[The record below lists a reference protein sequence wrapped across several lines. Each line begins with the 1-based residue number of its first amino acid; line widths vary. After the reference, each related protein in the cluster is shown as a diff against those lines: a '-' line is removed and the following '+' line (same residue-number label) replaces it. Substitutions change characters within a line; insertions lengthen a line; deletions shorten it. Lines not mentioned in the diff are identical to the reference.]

1 MLDIATTWAFV
12 VDGLAQHAIAPVL
25 DAFGISRATTDP
37 REVTQYFLITAIQVA
52 IIACVLR
59 PMERLWPA
67 ETQHNGKFRAIDRN
81 YTLLKLLGV
90 LPLFTYFVLAQFTH
104 LFASDD
110 STNSTPLLVRALPW
124 FGLHPIVLFLIYYAI
139 YDFVY
144 YAIHRLQHAIPWWWA
159 LHSLHHSQREL
170 NCWSNDR
177 DHYLDDL
184 LEALI
189 VATVAV
195 FIGVAPVEYALLV
208 LGGELLQNLDHANIR
223 LRFGPILDKILV
235 DPRYH
240 RLHHMRV
247 DAARPGL
254 HNCNYAFVFPIW
266 DMLFGTALYG
276 EPVRPTGVGDPIV
289 DADNRH
295 GMLGQQLRVLQ
306 RFWVCVRRR
315 EGWLPAEVSFDEQ
328 YRPVR
333 VAETD
338 RDTSPALTSGVS
350 RAGIDVAATH
360 ASTRHGAANDISS
373 EPARRRA

>member
-1 MLDIATTWAFV
+1 MFGITTTWSLL
-12 VDGLAQHAIAPVL
+12 VDGLARYAVAPAL
-25 DAFGISRATTDP
+25 DLLGIPPTATDP
-37 REVTQYFLITAIQVA
+37 RELAQYFLIASIQVA

-59 PMERLWPA
+59 PMEHLWPA
-67 ETQHNGKFRAIDRN
+67 APEQERGLRSIDRL
-81 YTLLKLLGV
+81 YTLIKLFGV
-90 LPLFTYFVLAQFTH
+90 LPLFTYFVLAQSAH
-104 LFASDD
+104 LFAGGAGGGSA
-110 STNSTPLLVRALPW
+110 PLLPRVVPW
-124 FGLHPIVLFLIYYAI
+124 FGQHPLLLFVAYYAI

-144 YAIHRLQHAIPWWWA
+144 YLIHRLQHAIPWWWA

-177 DHYLDDL
+177 DHYLDDM

-189 VATVAV
+189 VAAVAV

-223 LRFGPILDKILV
+223 LRFGPVLDKILV

-247 DAARPGL
+247 DPARPGL

-276 EPVRPTGVGDPIV
+276 EPVRPTGVGDPTV

-295 GMLGQQLRVLQ
+295 GMIAQQLRALK
-306 RFWVCVRRR
+306 RFWACVRRFD
-315 EGWLPAEVSFDEQ
+315 GWLPAEVSFDEKT

-333 VAETD
+333 VIDAHHA
-338 RDTSPALTSGVS
+338 SAQVAMCAS
-350 RAGIDVAATH
+350 RARANVAATET
-360 ASTRHGAANDISS
+360 STRHGAANEALS
-373 EPARRRA
+373 EPAKRRA